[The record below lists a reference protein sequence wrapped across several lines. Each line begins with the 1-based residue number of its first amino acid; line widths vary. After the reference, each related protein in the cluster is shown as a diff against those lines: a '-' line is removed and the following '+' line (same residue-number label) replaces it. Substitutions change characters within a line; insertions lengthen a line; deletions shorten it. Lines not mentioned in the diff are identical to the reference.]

1 MGVRT
6 MAAMTETIVYDA
18 SAVRS
23 RSCRQSVEGTLDE
36 LSLARA
42 EGTWQSIVKLRRRL
56 PHARAVVVGDLHELT
71 ATLSLDD
78 LAAGPSTLSYVLLV
92 RTARDRKRLA
102 EPDVALR
109 LSDDTFFVF
118 DLKGAEVR
126 EAQLRPLMQ
135 QYFRGFIERLQP
147 DRVRTARFSPIDGI
161 LWLEFG
167 DGLNRAIKWDSLPFA
182 RELKVTPLSASARE
196 HGQSVQLVDAEGRE
210 MDIDA
215 GALRAVVDPDHLRLI
230 EGENGDLRLQMGAR
244 LRRVREQSGLSQQL
258 VSERGGVAQESLSRI
273 ENGRRDPRLETLR
286 KLAKGMDMTLPE
298 LLKSLSS
305 SPDQTS
311 GVTG

>member
-1 MGVRT
+1 
-6 MAAMTETIVYDA
+6 MAATTETIVYDA

-23 RSCRQSVEGTLDE
+23 RSCRRSVEGTLEE

-56 PHARAVVVGDLHELT
+56 PRARTVVVGDLHELT

-92 RTARDRKRLA
+92 RTALDRKRLA

-109 LSDDTFFVF
+109 LNDDKFFVL

-147 DRVRTARFSPIDGI
+147 DRVRTVRFSPIDGI

-167 DGLNRAIKWDSLPFA
+167 DGLNRAIKWGSLPFA
-182 RELKVTPLSASARE
+182 RQLNVTPLSASARE
-196 HGQSVQLVDAEGRE
+196 HGQSLQLIDAEGRE
-210 MDIDA
+210 VDVDA

-230 EGENGDLRLQMGAR
+230 EGEDGDLRAQMGAR
-244 LRRVREQSGLSQQL
+244 LRRVREESGLSQQL

-286 KLAKGMDMTLPE
+286 KLARGMDMTLPE

-305 SPDQTS
+305 SPD
-311 GVTG
+311 